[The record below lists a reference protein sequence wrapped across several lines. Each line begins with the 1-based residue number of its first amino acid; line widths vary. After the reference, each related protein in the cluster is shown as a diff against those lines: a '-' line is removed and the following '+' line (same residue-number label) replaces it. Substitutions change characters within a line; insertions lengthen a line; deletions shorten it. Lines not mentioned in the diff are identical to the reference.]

1 MDNRPIGVFDS
12 GLGGLTVLREMMGMC
27 PNEHLVYFGDCGR
40 IPYGTK
46 SRETVQKYTIQDIN
60 FLLSKNVKAIVI
72 ACNTASAYGYEM
84 AKERF
89 DIPVFEVVSPG
100 ARAAVRETKTGRIG
114 VIGTP
119 GTISTGVYEKAIM
132 QVARDEGVGGFEI
145 ISKACPMFVP
155 LVEEGWWDNE
165 IAYKIV
171 EEYLLPLKDEKIDT
185 LVLGCTHYPIIE
197 ATISKV
203 MGPGIKLVS
212 SGVEM
217 ARDIASFIC
226 EKGIHSHSKTTKC
239 EYYTSDS
246 IEKFMEMG
254 QSFLGQSIPQTEHVS
269 IEKY

>member
-12 GLGGLTVLREMMGMC
+12 GLGGLTVLREMISKC
-27 PNEHLVYFGDCGR
+27 PNEDLVYFGDCGR

-46 SRETVQKYTIQDIN
+46 SRETVQKYTMQDIK
-60 FLLSKNVKAIVI
+60 FLLSKDVKAIVI

-84 AKERF
+84 AREHF
-89 DIPVFEVVSPG
+89 DVPVFEVVTPG
-100 ARAAVRETKTGRIG
+100 ARAAVRETRSGKIG

-119 GTISTGVYEKAIM
+119 GTISTGVYEKAIRN
-132 QVARDEGVGGFEI
+132 VAGDRKVEI

-171 EEYLLPLKDEKIDT
+171 EEYLLPLKAEGIDT
-185 LVLGCTHYPIIE
+185 LVLGCTHYPILE

-203 MGPGIKLVS
+203 MGPEVRLVS

-217 ARDIASFIC
+217 ASEIAKFVNEAHMHAEISD
-226 EKGIHSHSKTTKC
+226 STR
-239 EYYTSDS
+239 EYFTSDS
-246 IEKFMEMG
+246 IEKFIEMG
-254 QSFLGQSIPQTEHVS
+254 QSFLGQAIPQTAHVD
-269 IEKY
+269 IEKF